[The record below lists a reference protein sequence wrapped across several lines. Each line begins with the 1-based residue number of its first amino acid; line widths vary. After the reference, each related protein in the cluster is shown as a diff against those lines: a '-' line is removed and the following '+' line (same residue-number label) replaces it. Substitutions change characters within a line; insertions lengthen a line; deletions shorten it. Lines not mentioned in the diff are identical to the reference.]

1 MATQEN
7 SFISTLYNS
16 RKNLLKQLKHLDYD
30 ISNFEHYS
38 INELYNLHQHGEL
51 SFLVS
56 NENKKK
62 KKILYH
68 ISKCLRP
75 SHLYD
80 YIELYFNSDELIANN
95 DELCIIIK
103 EKVNSSIKAALEE
116 IFNEEN
122 IFITVRSIKSLLFN
136 ILENS
141 TVPPHTILSKEETE
155 HFYKTYNIKSNTQ
168 VPEISRFDPVAVTIG
183 LRPREI
189 CKILRPNKTS
199 VTSEYYRICC

>member
-16 RKNLLKQLKHLDYD
+16 RKNLLKQLKHLKYD
-30 ISNFEHYS
+30 ISNYENFS
-38 INELYNLHQHGEL
+38 INELYNLHQTNEL
-51 SFLVS
+51 SFLVT
-56 NENKKK
+56 NENGKKK
-62 KKILYH
+62 NIVYH
-68 ISKCLRP
+68 ISKSLRP

-80 YIELYFNSDELIANN
+80 YIELYFNSEEVITNS
-95 DELCIIIK
+95 DELCIIVK
-103 EKVNSSIKAALEE
+103 ENVNSSIKTALEE

-136 ILENS
+136 ILEHS
-141 TVPPHTILSKEETE
+141 LVPPHTILSKEETE

-199 VTSEYYRICC
+199 ITSEYYRICC